1 MNSVRG
7 FSKRWSIAIYA
18 VSIVLFMCW
27 GRLSTSW
34 ETSRQDTHDL
44 DVITKLSPVVAVVM
58 ALACAATAVVL
69 AFLAY
74 LGFARSVIRYPAVAL
89 LLAIVAF
96 PFAGLCHLVNN
107 LGPWTLHGQVVDAD
121 GHTYVFC
128 DSSFLQDQTMAIARV
143 EHDGVFAKQ
152 LRVLVANHGDSPR
165 SWASI
170 IRPQD
175 PMEGYGQLYLTA
187 DDILVGVRSGNQCCL
202 AYDLSS
208 QRRIGHDDIE
218 GLSPFI
224 CLDRN
229 SPPHEADVAA
239 TIKNMREY
247 IDFVMTRV

>member
-34 ETSRQDTHDL
+34 ETSRPDTHDL

-107 LGPWTLHGQVVDAD
+107 LGPWTLHG
-121 GHTYVFC
+121 
-128 DSSFLQDQTMAIARV
+128 
-143 EHDGVFAKQ
+143 
-152 LRVLVANHGDSPR
+152 
-165 SWASI
+165 
-170 IRPQD
+170 
-175 PMEGYGQLYLTA
+175 
-187 DDILVGVRSGNQCCL
+187 
-202 AYDLSS
+202 
-208 QRRIGHDDIE
+208 
-218 GLSPFI
+218 
-224 CLDRN
+224 
-229 SPPHEADVAA
+229 
-239 TIKNMREY
+239 
-247 IDFVMTRV
+247 